1 MAIAANLHNTTFH
14 VGDTVRVHYR
24 IIEKEVVSGKTK
36 KEKHEEQKDRIQVYE
51 GIVLAIRGSGDGKSF
66 VVRRMG
72 IGNIGIERIF
82 PFISPWI
89 KKITIKKKGNV
100 RRAKLY
106 YLREKTAKEVA
117 SIGQLVKQ
125 EDVEKISAPATAT
138 QSQQKPD
145 VAVKEIPSQT
155 TPQTTSVT
163 PPAVDDQAATSE
175 KKANG

>member
-72 IGNIGIERIF
+72 VGNIGIERIF
-82 PFISPWI
+82 PFISPWV
-89 KKITIKKKGNV
+89 KKITVKKKGNV

-106 YLREKTAKEVA
+106 YLREKTTKEVA
-117 SIGQLVKQ
+117 SIGQLVQ
-125 EDVEKISAPATAT
+125 ETGVEKKLTPDESTKPN
-138 QSQQKPD
+138 QKPE
-145 VAVKEIPSQT
+145 VAVTESPVQT
-155 TPQTTSVT
+155 TPASTT
-163 PPAVDDQAATSE
+163 PPAVDDQAATTE